1 MAVSD
6 RSGAASARRVA
17 GKATRI
23 KVVKYVVQVVKIV
36 LL

>member
-23 KVVKYVVQVVKIV
+23 KVVKYR
-36 LL
+36 L